1 MFIRNV
7 ECASSS
13 SWTPQDDFVLIAE
26 GEGGG
31 LFVPSGVTPISTG
44 GLSAADTSNSP
55 PRRRQGG
62 DRLAFDRSPPRAR
75 SKEDPLDDPSLLG
88 RDIFRGRSLRCH
100 GLEAG
105 SSPYLVGRDFY
116 VADRRGATAFPYTAK
131 ELAAP
136 VPVH

>member
-1 MFIRNV
+1 MLPLSSSDDSRGRTCAVRSRRRNPFDMFIRNV

-55 PRRRQGG
+55 PRRRQGD

-88 RDIFRGRSLRCH
+88 RDIFRGRSSRCH
-100 GLEAG
+100 GSEA
-105 SSPYLVGRDFY
+105 
-116 VADRRGATAFPYTAK
+116 
-131 ELAAP
+131 
-136 VPVH
+136 